1 MSVRASTPEERFE
14 AYLQRLGT
22 VMGHADRLEPLRGY
36 LTGLLLPGERKS
48 VEPMAAKLDPTRVRA
63 RHQSLHHF
71 VASSA
76 WDGESV
82 LAVARDY
89 ALEQMERHGPVEA
102 WVVDDTGFPKKGTHS
117 VGVARQYCSPLGKQ
131 DNCQVVVTLS
141 LCSSVMS
148 VPSAYRLYLPESWAA
163 DAARRRVAGIPAQ
176 VRFQPKWEIALW
188 QVDALLEEQL
198 PLAPVVADAG
208 YGDVTAFREA
218 LTARGLSY
226 AVSIACST
234 SVWPPTQ
241 QPLPPKPYS
250 GMGRPPKRLRRL
262 PGHEPVSVQSLALT
276 LPEEQWQSVQWREG
290 TKGTM
295 QSRFARLRVRAAHRD
310 YGRSHPRA
318 PEWLL
323 MEWPKGEKEPTKYW
337 LSTVPEST
345 AMEELIYLVKIRWR
359 IERDYQEMKDEL
371 GLDHYEGRG
380 WRGFHHHGVLCI
392 AAYAFLAAERARL
405 SPPAPVAFLSPSP
418 LPEDFQVRG
427 AAATTPR
434 APQPGV
440 HHHPASPS
448 GAHASPTPPLLPVL
462 RRRPRHRQSLTF
474 MTQ

>member
-22 VMGHADRLEPLRGY
+22 VIGHADRLEPLRGY
-36 LTGLLLPGERKS
+36 LTGLLLAGERKS
-48 VEPMAAKLDPTRVRA
+48 VEPMAAKLEPTHVRA
-63 RHQSLHHF
+63 RHQALHHF

-76 WDGESV
+76 WDEGAV

-89 ALEQMERHGPVEA
+89 ALEQLERHGPVEA
-102 WVVDDTGFPKKGTHS
+102 WVVDDTGMPKKGTHS
-117 VGVARQYCSPLGKQ
+117 VGVARQYCGPLGKQ

-141 LCSSVMS
+141 LCNSLMS
-148 VPSAYRLYLPESWAA
+148 VPSAYRLYLPESWAE
-163 DAARRRVAGIPAQ
+163 DAARRRAVGIPKS
-176 VRFQPKWEIALW
+176 VRFQPKWQIALG
-188 QVDALLEEQL
+188 QVDTLLEQQL

-218 LTARGLSY
+218 LTERGLSY
-226 AVSIACST
+226 AVGIASST
-234 SVWPPTQ
+234 SVWPPSQ
-241 QPLPPKPYS
+241 QPLPPKPYR
-250 GMGRPPKRLRRL
+250 GTGRPPKLLRRR
-262 PGHEPVSVQSLALT
+262 PGHEPVSVKDLALM
-276 LPEEQWQSVQWREG
+276 LPAKQWQNVHWREG

-295 QSRFARLRVRAAHRD
+295 HSRFARLRVRAAHRD
-310 YGRSHPRA
+310 YGRSEPRA
-318 PEWLL
+318 VEWLL
-323 MEWPKGEKEPTKYW
+323 VEWPRGEEEPTKYW
-337 LSTVPEST
+337 LSTVPEDT

-359 IERDYQEMKDEL
+359 IERDYQELKDEL

-405 SPPAPVAFLSPSP
+405 SPPAPVAFLRPAP
-418 LPEDFQVRG
+418 VPEDFQVRG
-427 AAATTPR
+427 AAPAPR

-440 HHHPASPS
+440 HHHPAAPS
-448 GAHASPTPPLLPVL
+448 GAHVAPTTPLLPVV
-462 RRRPRHRQSLTF
+462 RGRPRHRQSLTF

>member
-1 MSVRASTPEERFE
+1 MSVRASTPEGRFE

-22 VMGHADRLEPLRGY
+22 VVGHADRLEPLRGY
-36 LTGLLLPGERKS
+36 LTGLLLSGERKS
-48 VEPMAAKLDPTRVRA
+48 VEPMAAKLDPRRVGA
-63 RHQSLHHF
+63 LHQSLHHF

-76 WDGESV
+76 WDEGAV

-89 ALEQMERHGPVEA
+89 ALEQLERHGPVEA

-117 VGVARQYCSPLGKQ
+117 VGVARQYCGPLGKQ

-141 LCSSVMS
+141 LCSSLMS
-148 VPSAYRLYLPESWAA
+148 VPSAYRLYLPEAWAG
-163 DAARRRVAGIPAQ
+163 DAARRRAAGIPKP
-176 VRFQPKWEIALW
+176 VRFQPKWQIALS

-226 AVSIACST
+226 AVGIASST
-234 SVWPPTQ
+234 SVWPPSQ

-250 GMGRPPKRLRRL
+250 GTGRPPKRLRRR
-262 PGHEPVSVQSLALT
+262 PGHEPVSVKALALK
-276 LPEEQWQSVQWREG
+276 LPQQHWQTVSWREG

-310 YGRSHPRA
+310 YGRSTPRA
-318 PEWLL
+318 AEWLL
-323 MEWPKGEKEPTKYW
+323 VEWPKGEKEPTKYW
-337 LSTVPEST
+337 LSTIPEAT
-345 AMEELIYLVKIRWR
+345 ALEELIYLVKIRWR
-359 IERDYQEMKDEL
+359 IERDYQELKDEL

-405 SPPAPVAFLSPSP
+405 SPPAPVAFLCPAP
-418 LPEDFQVRG
+418 IPAGFQVRG
-427 AAATTPR
+427 AASAPR

-440 HHHPASPS
+440 HHHPTAPS
-448 GAHASPTPPLLPVL
+448 GAHAAAATPLLPMV
-462 RRRPRHRQSLTF
+462 RGRPRHRQSLTF